1 MADVKVNEGRITF
14 SLTFSKSEAKL
25 IEQKAKEAGISKTA
39 YIESAA
45 LNTHIAPK
53 ADDSLVA
60 SLRALYD
67 LGSTLNSIDAT
78 IEQKSD
84 TVKDLRKLIH
94 NIEKEYFSNY

>member
-1 MADVKVNEGRITF
+1 MAEVKNQDVRLCF
-14 SLTFSKSEAKL
+14 SNAEMKI
-25 IEQKAKEAGISKTA
+25 IENKAKQAGLTKKA

-53 ADDSLVA
+53 ADDSLVV

>member
-1 MADVKVNEGRITF
+1 MAEVKNQDVRLCF
-14 SLTFSKSEAKL
+14 SNSEIKI
-25 IEQKAKEAGISKTA
+25 IENKAKQAGLTKKA

-67 LGSTLNSIDAT
+67 LGSTLNGIDAT

-94 NIEKEYFSNY
+94 DIEKEYFSNY

>member
-1 MADVKVNEGRITF
+1 MAEVKNQDVRLCFSNAEMKV
-14 SLTFSKSEAKL
+14 
-25 IEQKAKEAGISKTA
+25 IENKAKQAGLTKKA

-60 SLRALYD
+60 SLQALYD